1 MSNTLQKTTDSIKRL
16 VRHLSMSLIICTLL
30 FMLLN
35 MVMKGPET
43 WNVIAFITTLVL
55 LASVYALSYLFQKVL
70 KKELKQV
77 SELEKW
83 ADLFKI
89 CGEIQTFP
97 IAEDNLSQTI
107 RTLNTQ
113 LQLAKSN
120 DSHVDQ
126 VLRSN
131 ALLDKDTGVGNRE
144 FFNNRLEAL
153 LKEEDCQGAVYFIQF
168 RDFDLVHSLY
178 GEKQALT
185 LLNSLIQTLKYRLK
199 YLPNYFIARRDE
211 LELAVIVPDV
221 FFNDAEK
228 IAEKLL
234 TGLCSVVLPVGINKD
249 EFIHIGVSYFSHAE
263 SSYQVKSEADMAL
276 RSAQLQG
283 PSQWFMYDPGEVEHA
298 CAKGSLKWRTFLNH
312 VIEKNAFVIFF
323 QPVISA
329 IDERILHHEI
339 LSKVR
344 DNDGSLVSARVFLP
358 MAKKCGL
365 IQQIDL
371 LVFKQVC
378 RLLTYDNNQNDYC
391 SLNLS
396 IESLLSEEF
405 IKQFLHVLEEYPTI
419 HEKLIIEISEYHLV
433 NHLEQ
438 LQLSLTVL
446 HQLGIKLLADKVGQ
460 YVVSSHYL
468 TVCPIQSIK
477 LHRSIVLNIHKKT
490 ENQIFVQSLK
500 AICDVQNVE
509 VYALGVENIDEWQTL
524 KRLSVNGGQGHFFT
538 EPVAQVAKAI
548 HLP

>member
-1 MSNTLQKTTDSIKRL
+1 MNGPE
-16 VRHLSMSLIICTLL
+16 
-30 FMLLN
+30 LLN
-35 MVMKGPET
+35 VLIVFGAL
-43 WNVIAFITTLVL
+43 VIGVCLY
-55 LASVYALSYLFQKVL
+55 LARYFFQQIL
-70 KKELKQV
+70 KKEL
-77 SELEKW
+77 SHITELEKW
-83 ADLFKI
+83 ADLSKI
-89 CGEIQTFP
+89 CGDIQVIP
-97 IAEDNLSQTI
+97 NSKDNLSQTI
-107 RTLNTQ
+107 KVLNKQ
-113 LQLAKSN
+113 LQLAKNS

-153 LKEEDCQGAVYFIQF
+153 LREEDCQGAVYFIQF
-168 RDFDLVHSLY
+168 KDFDLVHSLY
-178 GEKQALT
+178 GEQQAVT

-199 YLPNYFIARRDE
+199 SLPNYFLARRDE
-211 LELAVIVPDV
+211 LELAVIVPDI

-228 IAEKLL
+228 LAEKLL
-234 TGLCSVVLPVGINKD
+234 KGLCSVVLPIGINKE
-249 EFIHIGVSYFSHAE
+249 EFIHIGVSYFSQAE
-263 SSYQVKSEADMAL
+263 NSYQVKSEADMAL

-298 CAKGSLKWRTFLNH
+298 SAKGSLKWRTFLSH

-323 QPVISA
+323 QPVISS

-344 DNDGSLVSARVFLP
+344 DSDGSLISARVFLP

-371 LVFKQVC
+371 LVVKQVC
-378 RLLTYDNNQNDYC
+378 RLLTYDNNQNDHC

-396 IESLLSEEF
+396 IESLLSDEF
-405 IKQFLHVLEEYPTI
+405 LKQFLNVLKEYPTI

-438 LQLSLTVL
+438 LQPSLTVL

-460 YVVSSHYL
+460 YVVSAQYL
-468 TVCPIQSIK
+468 TICPIQSIK

-490 ENQIFVQSLK
+490 ENQIFIQSLK
-500 AICDVQNVE
+500 AISDVQNVE

-524 KRLSVNGGQGHFFT
+524 KRLGVNGGQGHFFT

>member
-1 MSNTLQKTTDSIKRL
+1 MSNTFQKTTNAFKRL
-16 VRHLSMSLIICTLL
+16 VRHLSLGLIVCSFL
-30 FMLLN
+30 FIVIN
-35 MVMKGPET
+35 HAMKGDQS
-43 WNVIAFITTLVL
+43 WSIMVFFVSMIL
-55 LASVYALSYLFQKVL
+55 LIGLHGTNYVFQKIL
-70 KKELKQV
+70 KKELRHV
-77 SELEKW
+77 TGLEKW
-83 ADLFKI
+83 ANLSKI
-89 CGEIQTFP
+89 CGDIQVIP
-97 IAEDNLSQTI
+97 NAEDNLSQTI
-107 RTLNTQ
+107 NTLNKQ
-113 LQLAKSN
+113 LQFAKNN
-120 DSHVDQ
+120 DSNVDQ
-126 VLRSN
+126 ILRRN

-153 LKEEDCQGAVYFIQF
+153 LKEDDCQGAVYFIQF
-168 RDFDLVHSLY
+168 KDFDLVHTLF
-178 GEKQALT
+178 GEQQALT
-185 LLNSLIQTLKYRLK
+185 LLNNLIQTLKHRLK
-199 YLPNYFIARRDE
+199 SLPNYFIARRDE
-211 LELAVIVPDV
+211 LELAIIVPDI

-228 IAEKLL
+228 LADKLL
-234 TGLCSVVLPVGINKD
+234 KGLCSVVLPVGINKE
-249 EFIHIGVSYFSHAE
+249 EFIHIGVSYFSQAE
-263 SSYQVKSEADMAL
+263 NSYQVMSEADMAL

-298 CAKGSLKWRTFLNH
+298 SAKGSLKWRTFLGH

-329 IDERILHHEI
+329 ANERILHHEI

-344 DNDGSLVSARVFLP
+344 DSDGSLISARVFLP

-378 RLLTYDNNQNDYC
+378 RLLTYDNNQNDHC

-396 IESLLSEEF
+396 IESLLSEDF
-405 IKQFLHVLEEYPTI
+405 IQQFLNVLNDYPTI

-433 NHLEQ
+433 NHLAQ
-438 LQLSLTVL
+438 LKPSLMIL

-460 YVVSSHYL
+460 YVVSAHYL

-477 LHRSIVLNIHKKT
+477 LHRSIVLNIHRKT
-490 ENQIFVQSLK
+490 ENQIFIQSLK
-500 AICDVQNVE
+500 AISDVQNVE
-509 VYALGVENIDEWQTL
+509 MYALGVESIDEWQTL
-524 KRLSVNGGQGHFFT
+524 KRLGVNGGQGHFFT